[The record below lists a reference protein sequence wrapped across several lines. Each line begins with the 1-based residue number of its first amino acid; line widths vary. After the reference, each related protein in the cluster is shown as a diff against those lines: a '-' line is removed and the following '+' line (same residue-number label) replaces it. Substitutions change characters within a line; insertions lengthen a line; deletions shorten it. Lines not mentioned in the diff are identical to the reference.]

1 MSELDLT
8 RDDVR
13 EEHLAEVNQP
23 AHWLY
28 LFGVLGGGL
37 VLMVAFI
44 ALLDASGGLG

>member
-8 RDDVR
+8 EDDVR

-28 LFGVLGGGL
+28 LFGVLGIGL
-37 VLMVAFI
+37 VLMI
-44 ALLDASGGLG
+44 ALIAVLDAAAA